1 MNTGQTSKNIFMQII
16 KNCFQFFKSSPSFVE
31 ELKSIRMTFFVGN
44 DDDIYEPSVG
54 ILTAAD
60 VP

>member
-1 MNTGQTSKNIFMQII
+1 MNTEQTSKNIFMYII
-16 KNCFQFFKSSPSFVE
+16 KNCFQFFKSSPFFVE
-31 ELKSIRMTFFVGN
+31 ELKPIRMTFFVGN

-54 ILTAAD
+54 ILTVAD